1 MSLWRGLG
9 GGWLESLFGWRGLAG
24 AGQSWSGWDGEK
36 AEVSGSMGNRGDQ
49 SLENVVSSEMWQ
61 GVPSTESQ
69 SPSCRIQRAVT
80 FLPPPW
86 RQGRRGD
93 GVGIFRE
100 TQRYFDF
107 VTLRRLVVALVSG
120 GCNTIVFFIL
130 SLYLFGFPAQRRGSL
145 LELILGHPLP
155 ISSFIL
161 PDPKREVA
169 ERPSNP
175 LTP

>member
-1 MSLWRGLG
+1 MAARA
-9 GGWLESLFGWRGLAG
+9 AG
-24 AGQSWSGWDGEK
+24 VD
-36 AEVSGSMGNRGDQ
+36 
-49 SLENVVSSEMWQ
+49 
-61 GVPSTESQ
+61 
-69 SPSCRIQRAVT
+69 
-80 FLPPPW
+80 
-86 RQGRRGD
+86 GRRGD
-93 GVGIFRE
+93 GVGIFGE

-145 LELILGHPLP
+145 ELILGHPLP